1 MDEPERKGKEQNRR
15 TQDAEEYFHYD
26 FEIMLFVISI
36 PKQSNWA
43 GRII

>member
-1 MDEPERKGKEQNRR
+1 MDEPERKKQNRR
-15 TQDAEEYFHYD
+15 TQDAKEYFHYD